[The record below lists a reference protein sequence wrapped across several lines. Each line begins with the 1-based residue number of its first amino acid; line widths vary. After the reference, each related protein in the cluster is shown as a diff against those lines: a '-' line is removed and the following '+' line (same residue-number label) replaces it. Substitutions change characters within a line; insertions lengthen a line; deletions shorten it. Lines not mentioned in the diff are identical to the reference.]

1 MVPVKKQL
9 KRPAAAAAGASS
21 SSSPPAAASAPTSAA
36 ASTSP
41 SSAAGDPADE
51 GDEDYLNKRAR
62 NNDAVKRSRAK
73 AKAKITETHDR
84 VTILKKENQSLEGK
98 IKSLSDQLTFLKD
111 IFIAHAGSAHGMSV
125 KDLDIDSILN
135 EGSGGSSSAGAGASS
150 SSKDQPGGGELT

>member
-9 KRPAAAAAGASS
+9 KRPAAGASS
-21 SSSPPAAASAPTSAA
+21 SSSPPASVAAPTSAA

-41 SSAAGDPADE
+41 SSAADPADE

>member
-9 KRPAAAAAGASS
+9 KRPAAAGP
-21 SSSPPAAASAPTSAA
+21 SSSPPTTTT
-36 ASTSP
+36 TSP
-41 SSAAGDPADE
+41 SSGAASVDPADLADDGGGME
-51 GDEDYLNKRAR
+51 GEQDYLNKRAR

-125 KDLDIDSILN
+125 KDLDIDSLLN
-135 EGSGGSSSAGAGASS
+135 EGSGGTSSS
-150 SSKDQPGGGELT
+150 SSKDQAGGGELT